1 MTADALSVMI
11 QKEQS
16 AYGCN
21 DYLPVGNND
30 PEVATADARRL
41 LVDWCFA
48 IIDACNFQR
57 ETVSIAMN
65 MFDRFLSIQSIESI
79 VALQNQSELQLLA
92 VSSLYIAIKINERV
106 AFSSEFLANIS
117 RGGYTVQEIE
127 VVEKII
133 LKGLSWRINGPT
145 VLQMAMHILSLMNVS
160 RFLDQDSKDTL
171 LNKVKQQSESVAR
184 DYDLSIQRPS
194 TLALTILFRSFQ
206 KLAYEERVELFIG
219 LVPLLQEFDFDKSC
233 KKSIA
238 VRLMRGSMS
247 RCERMMST
255 GNVLSLN

>member
-1 MTADALSVMI
+1 MNCSLGQDSTMTADALSVMI

-16 AYGCN
+16 AYSCN
-21 DYLPVGNND
+21 DYLRAYD
-30 PEVATADARRL
+30 SSDIITAEDRQL

-48 IIDACNFQR
+48 IIDVCNFQR

-65 MFDRFLSIQSIESI
+65 MFDHFLSIQSIESI
-79 VALQNQSELQLLA
+79 VALQNQSELQLVA
-92 VSSLYIAIKINERV
+92 VSSLYIATKTNERV

-117 RGGYTVQEIE
+117 RGRYTVQEIE

-145 VLQMAMHILSLMNVS
+145 VLQMAMYILSLMNVS
-160 RFLDQDSKDTL
+160 RFLDQDSKDAL
-171 LNKVKQQSESVAR
+171 INEVKHLTAIAVR
-184 DYDLSIQRPS
+184 DYDLFIQRPS
-194 TLALTILFRSFQ
+194 TVALTILFRSFQ

-219 LVPLLQEFDFDKSC
+219 LLPLLQEFDFDMSC

-238 VRLMRGSMS
+238 VVHAKQH
-247 RCERMMST
+247 E
-255 GNVLSLN
+255 

>member
-106 AFSSEFLANIS
+106 AFS
-117 RGGYTVQEIE
+117 TVQEIE

>member
-16 AYGCN
+16 AYSCN
-21 DYLPVGNND
+21 DYLRAYDSSDIN
-30 PEVATADARRL
+30 TAEDRQL

-65 MFDRFLSIQSIESI
+65 MFDHFLSIQSIESI

-145 VLQMAMHILSLMNVS
+145 VLQMAMYILSLMNVP
-160 RFLDQDSKDTL
+160 RFLDQSDRDCSSRLRPFYPKTKYRGPDNSVPKLSK
-171 LNKVKQQSESVAR
+171 
-184 DYDLSIQRPS
+184 
-194 TLALTILFRSFQ
+194 
-206 KLAYEERVELFIG
+206 
-219 LVPLLQEFDFDKSC
+219 
-233 KKSIA
+233 
-238 VRLMRGSMS
+238 
-247 RCERMMST
+247 T
-255 GNVLSLN
+255 GIRRTR